1 MALSVVRLLALSLL
15 AGVFSLRCRHCCR
28 AFSIPVPLSSRRG
41 GGVASSSSSSSSSS
55 GSPRNLV
62 LAAEPPRGGISAV
75 VATFEE
81 VVVVVMVVEEEG
93 VVGVVAAAV
102 DSGRRGGDAASA
114 TASTSPSMSATK
126 RVGINS
132 RGAKMNEVRP
142 SSAMNETRQIGGG
155 GDLFAII
162 YTYTFLIRSHKMSSR
177 LISPWLRRTRAFR
190 GATRR
195 ARGTTADRRRRRRR
209 PHSYS
214 PPQPPSPLRRRRRR
228 AIR

>member
-1 MALSVVRLLALSLL
+1 MMAFSVVRLLALSLL

-41 GGVASSSSSSSSSS
+41 GGVASSSSSSS

-62 LAAEPPRGGISAV
+62 WAAEPPRGGISAV
-75 VATFEE
+75 VATLEEEEEEE
-81 VVVVVMVVEEEG
+81 VEVVMVEEEEG

-102 DSGRRGGDAASA
+102 DSGRRGGEAASA

-142 SSAMNETRQIGGG
+142 SSAMNEMRQIGGG
-155 GDLFAII
+155 G
-162 YTYTFLIRSHKMSSR
+162 
-177 LISPWLRRTRAFR
+177 IS
-190 GATRR
+190 
-195 ARGTTADRRRRRRR
+195 
-209 PHSYS
+209 
-214 PPQPPSPLRRRRRR
+214 SPLFILTRFSYVRTKCLPD
-228 AIR
+228 

>member
-1 MALSVVRLLALSLL
+1 MV
-15 AGVFSLRCRHCCR
+15 
-28 AFSIPVPLSSRRG
+28 
-41 GGVASSSSSSSSSS
+41 
-55 GSPRNLV
+55 
-62 LAAEPPRGGISAV
+62 
-75 VATFEE
+75 EE
-81 VVVVVMVVEEEG
+81 EEEG
-93 VVGVVAAAV
+93 VVGVVVAAAV
-102 DSGRRGGDAASA
+102 DSGRRGGEAASA